1 MGCGASKQPAA
12 AAVVPA
18 KPPAAEAG
26 EEPAKATK
34 GRGGGAGVPDAAPSL
49 ETAGAAAAAAG
60 AVAGAVG
67 LGTGLVDGG
76 KVLGEV
82 QELGKVCGQALLEVA
97 KTLPFLGPGEQRRGV
112 AVLHGSD

>member
-34 GRGGGAGVPDAAPSL
+34 GRGGGAGVPDATPSL
-49 ETAGAAAAAAG
+49 EAAGAAAAAAG

-97 KTLPFLGPGEQRRGV
+97 KVSAARG
-112 AVLHGSD
+112 APRGAED